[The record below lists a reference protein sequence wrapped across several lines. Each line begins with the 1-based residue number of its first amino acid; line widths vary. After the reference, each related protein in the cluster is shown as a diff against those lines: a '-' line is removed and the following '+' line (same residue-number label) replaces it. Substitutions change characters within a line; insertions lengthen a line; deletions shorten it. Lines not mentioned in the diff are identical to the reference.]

1 MAAEPTHSV
10 VMNTPFTVA
19 LVLLVLLLGRGLRVR
34 RRGRVGGGKPR
45 AGGRRRRP
53 RSPRRSRRSPRG
65 SSGSA
70 ACASRRRPRPAEVSP
85 AQAKRDGLEDLDRSY
100 PEAKRH
106 ADEEVLK
113 LLGLLEPS
121 VDLRNVSATVFGQGV
136 AGYYDPRTK
145 RLRIVKGA
153 QTTNRFLNEI
163 TLAHE
168 LTHALEDQ
176 RFGLDLEDTS
186 GSDDAALARLALV
199 EGSATAVM
207 LTYGERH
214 FSADQTLGGLF
225 ASLGQDTG
233 DLPPFI
239 EAQLL
244 FPYLGG
250 QAFVQRLFAT
260 GNNSWKLAQRRR
272 PLPPARLDRAGPA
285 PGQVPRGRA
294 AAAVRARGRRRRAGG
309 GRRLAAH
316 RVRDLGRVGDGRAAR
331 QPRRPAEGWGGDH
344 YELWQ
349 QPTGTCQAPCR
360 QRDALVMRWRW
371 DTPPRRPR
379 VRDRPARVAP
389 APAGPER
396 GRGDRPRGHAR
407 PRPDRRARTPPGPG
421 LACAPR
427 AGSSAVRAADS

>member
-1 MAAEPTHSV
+1 
-10 VMNTPFTVA
+10 MNTAFTVS
-19 LVLLVLLLGRGLRVR
+19 LVLLVLLLGAGFAFDD
-34 RRGRVGGGKPR
+34 GGSSGGKP
-45 AGGRRRRP
+45 AP
-53 RSPRRSRRSPRG
+53 AATPAPEK
-65 SSGSA
+65 SA
-70 ACASRRRPRPAEVSP
+70 PVSTIASRVEKIRELRFETRPRPAEVSP

-100 PEAKRH
+100 PASERRV
-106 ADEEVLK
+106 DEEVLK

-121 VDLRNVSATVFGQGV
+121 VDLRKVSATVFGEGV

-145 RLRIVKGA
+145 RLRIVQGA
-153 QTTNRFLNEI
+153 QTTNRFLEEI

-214 FSADQTLGGLF
+214 FSADQSIAGLF

-239 EAQLL
+239 EAQLV

-260 GNNSWKLAQRRR
+260 GNNSWKVLNAADRFR
-272 PLPPARLDRAGPA
+272 PPASSEQVLHPDKYLAVEQPLKVRLEVGRGLGEGGWRRTAAGTWGEWATGELLGDPA
-285 PGQVPRGRA
+285 S
-294 AAAVRARGRRRRAGG
+294 
-309 GRRLAAH
+309 
-316 RVRDLGRVGDGRAAR
+316 
-331 QPRRPAEGWGGDH
+331 AEGWGGDR

-371 DTPPRRPR
+371 DTRADAREFETALREWLPR
-379 VRDRPARVAP
+379 
-389 APAGPER
+389 E
-396 GRGDRPRGHAR
+396 
-407 PRPDRRARTPPGPG
+407 PGP
-421 LACAPR
+421 
-427 AGSSAVRAADS
+427 SAVVAAGRDVTLALAPVAELARRLARG